1 MKTFDLISM
10 CFRNLFRRKMR
21 TVLTVLGVVIGT
33 CAIIVTVSL
42 GLGMTKIQEEALAQM
57 GDLTKIE
64 IYNRGGGGKESP
76 VLDDKTIKQI
86 AQLEG
91 VEIVTPLARAD
102 WDAMEFWIGD
112 KFRFSSQVI
121 GIYPEAMEKL
131 GYEMKE
137 GGYLTEGN
145 GKKIPIV
152 LGEKAAYQ
160 FYNTKKRDGW
170 VYPYPDANGKIPDP
184 LVNVMKDEITL
195 RLGRSD
201 EEKIKLVEYE
211 VQPQGVLIADY
222 SKGWETEDS
231 VFMPIDEMKRLV
243 SEYKKL
249 NKIKEN
255 PNSDKGYQ
263 NVVVKTS
270 DIKYVESVESYIS
283 ETLGLNTNSMES
295 IRKPMQQQI
304 KQQSMVLGG
313 LGLISLVVAAIGITN
328 TMVMSIYER
337 TREIGIMKVLG
348 CEVPNIRT
356 MFLTEAGIIG
366 LMGGIAGT
374 IFSFGI
380 SWVINN
386 WETIKMALGMVGE
399 QGGEMGGFGGMM
411 GGMGGM
417 IGGMAGGSKVSLIPP
432 WLVLVAVVFG
442 IFIGLVSG
450 FTPANRAVKISALE
464 AIKHD

>member
-42 GLGMTKIQEEALAQM
+42 GLGMTKIQEDALAQM
-57 GDLTKIE
+57 GDLTKID
-64 IYNRGGGGKESP
+64 IYNRGGGGKDAP
-76 VLDDKTIKQI
+76 VLDDKVLKQI
-86 AQLEG
+86 SEMEG
-91 VEIVTPLARAD
+91 VEVATPLARAD
-102 WDAMEFWIGD
+102 WSAMEFWVGD
-112 KFRFSSQVI
+112 KFQFSGQVM

-131 GYEMKE
+131 GYTMKE
-137 GGYLTEGN
+137 GGFLTSGN

-152 LGEKAAYQ
+152 MGEQAAYQ

-170 VYPYPDANGKIPDP
+170 VYPYPDQNGKIPDP
-184 LVNVMKDEITL
+184 YVNVMKDEIML

-201 EEKIKLVEYE
+201 EEKTKLVEYE
-211 VQPQGVLIADY
+211 VQVQGVLVADY
-222 SKGWETEDS
+222 SKGWETQDS
-231 VFMPIDEMKRLV
+231 IFMPIDEMNRMV
-243 SEYKKL
+243 AEYKKL
-249 NKIKEN
+249 NKIKESQN
-255 PNSDKGYQ
+255 NEKGYQ
-263 NVVVKTS
+263 SAVVKTT

-283 ETLGLNTNSMES
+283 ETLGFSTNSMES

-313 LGLISLVVAAIGITN
+313 LGLISLIVAAIGITN

-356 MFLTEAGIIG
+356 MFLTESGIIG

-386 WETIKMALGMVGE
+386 WETIKMALGIA
-399 QGGEMGGFGGMM
+399 GGNSGMGGGFGMGMGGMM
-411 GGMGGM
+411 GMGG
-417 IGGMAGGSKVSLIPP
+417 GKVSLIPP
-432 WLVLVAVVFG
+432 WLVAVAVIFG
-442 IFIGLVSG
+442 ILIGLVSG